1 MTKQMV
7 EGSIRTLTELHMK
20 VNGKMINNTEAGL
33 KHGQMVLNIRVNI
46 VMGRSMVM
54 VYLNLQ
60 MDRRILVSCRI
71 MN

>member
-1 MTKQMV
+1 
-7 EGSIRTLTELHMK
+7 
-20 VNGKMINNTEAGL
+20 L